1 MDKKLLLKT
10 FNNHFIELIDD
21 IILIFPEDK
30 EISTFS
36 IALNSINRMNPKLS
50 MKIFY
55 EHIIKGYFKEIDDGD
70 INFFINKDYN
80 KDLHGIS
87 NSDIILKKIE
97 YLREPVKRMSK
108 SNQENFMKYIQNLK
122 KLCLLYETC

>member
-10 FNNHFIELIDD
+10 FNNHFIELLDD

-36 IALNSINRMNPKLS
+36 IALNSINKMNPKLS

-70 INFFINKDYN
+70 INFFINKDYY

-97 YLREPVKRMSK
+97 YLREPVKQMSK

>member
-10 FNNHFIELIDD
+10 FNNHFIELLDD

-36 IALNSINRMNPKLS
+36 IALNSINKINPKLS

-70 INFFINKDYN
+70 INFFINKDYY

-97 YLREPVKRMSK
+97 YLREPVKQMSK

>member
-10 FNNHFIELIDD
+10 FNNHFIELLDD

-30 EISTFS
+30 EISKFS
-36 IALNSINRMNPKLS
+36 IALNSINKINPKLS

-70 INFFINKDYN
+70 INFFINKDYY

-97 YLREPVKRMSK
+97 YLREPVKQMSK